1 MVLENLMYFA
11 LGLLIAALAA
21 LIVLPAVWRR
31 AVRLTKKRIEAA
43 TPITMSE
50 FRADKDQLRAEFAL
64 QTRRLE
70 MTVETLRK
78 RLADQLRDVNRS
90 KLEMDGLDGERSKHQ
105 QITKEFEEREAAQRQ
120 RVLALDKEIAD
131 LSQKLRKRERELAD
145 KVAQIE
151 QAREAGGHKP
161 QRVFMLD
168 GARLSGAYDTD
179 VATLLAR
186 LEDARTEA
194 SEARQ
199 RAEALATRP
208 TDAKAAAT
216 GMTAELDHDEV
227 DDLQRAE
234 AHMADAEERVTSL
247 LAETA
252 GSAENSPAGAHLAER
267 LSYES
272 ELAETQAKVAAVERD
287 VIADW
292 QTDRIDKD
300 ALRNRL
306 GEIATGVSRL
316 VHALD
321 GTERSQ
327 GQPSDET
334 LYERVQKF
342 VGAADAIEPTPPGRV
357 RPPTGLVSDR
367 LTALGELRDGN

>member
-11 LGLLIAALAA
+11 LGLLIAALGA
-21 LIVLPAVWRR
+21 LILLPAVWRR

-90 KLEMDGLDGERSKHQ
+90 KQELDGLDGERSKHQ
-105 QITKEFEEREAAQRQ
+105 QITREFEERETAQRQ
-120 RVLALDKEIAD
+120 RALALEKEIAD
-131 LSQKLRKRERELAD
+131 LSQKLRMRERELAD
-145 KVAQIE
+145 KAAQLDE
-151 QAREAGGHKP
+151 LRKTGGSQP

-168 GARLSGAYDTD
+168 GTRLSGAYDAD
-179 VATLLAR
+179 VENLLAR
-186 LEDARTEA
+186 LEAARTEA
-194 SEARQ
+194 TQAQQ
-199 RAEALATRP
+199 RADTLASRP
-208 TDAKAAAT
+208 SDAKTAASV
-216 GMTAELDHDEV
+216 MTAALDRDGADELR
-227 DDLQRAE
+227 QAE

-252 GSAENSPAGAHLAER
+252 LIPDDIPTAGHLAER
-267 LSYES
+267 LGYES
-272 ELAETQAKVAAVERD
+272 ELAITQANVAALERD

-292 QTDRIDKD
+292 GTDRVDKQ

-321 GTERSQ
+321 GTDLPQ
-327 GQPSDET
+327 GPQPEES
-334 LYERVQKF
+334 LYDRVQKF
-342 VGAADAIEPTPPGRV
+342 VGAADAIDPPPPGRP
-357 RPPTGLVSDR
+357 RPPAALVSDR
-367 LTALGELRDGN
+367 LEALGQLQDRS

>member
-11 LGLLIAALAA
+11 LGLLIAALGT
-21 LIVLPAVWRR
+21 LILLPAVWRR

-78 RLADQLRDVNRS
+78 RLADQLRDVSRS
-90 KLEMDGLDGERSKHQ
+90 KQEMDGLDGERSKHQ
-105 QITKEFEEREAAQRQ
+105 QITKEFEEREASQRQ

-131 LSQKLRKRERELAD
+131 LSQKLRMRERELSD
-145 KVAQIE
+145 KVTQLDE
-151 QAREAGGHKP
+151 ARQAGGNKP

-168 GARLSGAYDTD
+168 GARLSGAYDAD
-179 VATLLAR
+179 VETLLAR
-186 LEDARTEA
+186 LEAARTEA
-194 SEARQ
+194 AQARQ
-199 RAEALATRP
+199 RAETMSTRP
-208 TDAKAAAT
+208 ADAKAAASE
-216 GMTAELDHDEV
+216 MTAALDREDADELR
-227 DDLQRAE
+227 QAE
-234 AHMADAEERVTSL
+234 AHMADAEERVASL

-252 GSAENSPAGAHLAER
+252 LAADDTPTGTHLAER

-272 ELAETQAKVAAVERD
+272 ELAVTQANVAAVERD

-292 QTDRIDKD
+292 ETDRIDKD

-316 VHALD
+316 VHALE
-321 GTERSQ
+321 GTDEPQ
-327 GQPSDET
+327 GQQPEES
-334 LYERVQKF
+334 LYDRVQKF
-342 VGAADAIEPTPPGRV
+342 VGAADAIEPAQPGRTH
-357 RPPTGLVSDR
+357 PPTGLVSDR
-367 LTALGELRDGN
+367 LKALGQLQDRN

>member
-11 LGLLIAALAA
+11 LGLLMAALAT
-21 LIVLPAVWRR
+21 LVLLPAVWRR
-31 AVRLTKKRIEAA
+31 AVRLTKQRIEAA

-105 QITKEFEEREAAQRQ
+105 QITREFEDREAAQRQ
-120 RVLALDKEIAD
+120 RVLALEKEIAD
-131 LSQKLRKRERELAD
+131 LSQKLRMRERELAD
-145 KVAQIE
+145 KIAQVE
-151 QAREAGGHKP
+151 EARQIGGYKP

-168 GARLSGAYDTD
+168 GARLSGTYDTD
-179 VATLLAR
+179 IVALLTR

-194 SEARQ
+194 NQARQ
-199 RAEALATRP
+199 LAETLATRP
-208 TDAKAAAT
+208 VDAKAAAT
-216 GMTAELDHDEV
+216 GMTAELDLDGV
-227 DDLQRAE
+227 GDLRLAE
-234 AHMADAEERVTSL
+234 PQVADAEARVGSL
-247 LAETA
+247 LAETETIA
-252 GSAENSPAGAHLAER
+252 AAPAGAHLAEP

-272 ELAETQAKVAAVERD
+272 QVAETRAKVAAVERD
-287 VIADW
+287 VMADW
-292 QTDRIDKD
+292 ATQRIDKD

-316 VHALD
+316 VLALD
-321 GTERSQ
+321 GT
-327 GQPSDET
+327 GQPPAQPSEES
-334 LYERVQKF
+334 LYDRVQKF
-342 VGAADAIEPTPPGRV
+342 VGAADAIAPAQPGRV
-357 RPPTGLVSDR
+357 RAPAELVSDR
-367 LTALGELRDGN
+367 LKALGEFRDGN